1 LKLTLEQVKKSFAEV
16 YGEQAL
22 FGCVFGS
29 ILEPRFN
36 DDSDIDLAVHY
47 KGAMSFEQQMRLKR
61 LLSDEL
67 DRDVDVID
75 LGTADPI
82 ITMQII
88 RNGQLVFAED
98 PDQYHQF
105 VARKISEYID
115 FKRSRE
121 LVEAKLVDHRIIGS
135 SEGKD
140 EK

>member
-1 LKLTLEQVKKSFAEV
+1 MKLTLEDVKKSFAEI
-16 YGEQAL
+16 YGGEAL

-29 ILEPRFN
+29 VLEPRFN

-47 KGAMSFEQQMRLKR
+47 KGPVSFEQQMRLNR

-67 DRDVDVID
+67 DRDIDVID

-82 ITMQII
+82 IIMQII
-88 RNGQLVFAED
+88 RNGQLVFADE

-121 LVEAKLVDHRIIGS
+121 LVESTLVDHRIIG
-135 SEGKD
+135 GR
-140 EK
+140 